1 VSTLKNHALRALA
14 SWALVAGATL
24 SPAAQQPIPPP
35 ATSAKPAPVLND
47 LDAFMAKVLERRNE
61 NWRTLHDYILSER
74 ETFEILGP
82 ADIPLHGLRREFQ
95 WFIRDGY
102 LVRSPVKANGVTL
115 SAADRKQYEDRW
127 LEEEKKREADPEGSD
142 KNTKKELTISVT
154 GDAELSGFVGQGAE
168 PRFISEA
175 YFLKFRFEP
184 GNYYFAGR
192 EHLDDREVVK
202 IEYLPSRMFAD
213 EPHKEEPGTATS
225 KEPAKEP
232 DKARDKTPR
241 KPPRKRD
248 QKEIDDEEKIERA
261 MNKTTTVTMWIDP
274 QEYQVVR
281 FTFDNVDWGFLPG
294 RAIVRVDEAKA
305 SMSMGRVF
313 EQVWLPREVTF
324 RGSATFA
331 AGTFRF
337 GYAREFY
344 DYRRGEVSAKIR
356 AYVPKEP
363 QP

>member
-1 VSTLKNHALRALA
+1 MSTLKNHALRAV
-14 SWALVAGATL
+14 ALCTLMAGATL
-24 SPAAQQPIPPP
+24 TPAAQQPATPP
-35 ATSAKPAPVLND
+35 AALTKPGPALND
-47 LDAFMAKVLERRNE
+47 LDAFMAKVLEKRNE

-82 ADIPLHGLRREFQ
+82 ADIPLHGLKREFQ
-95 WFIRDGY
+95 WFIKDGY

-115 SAADRKQYEDRW
+115 SASDRKQYEDKW
-127 LEEEKKREADPEGSD
+127 LEEEKKREADSKGPGKD
-142 KNTKKELTISVT
+142 TKKEVT
-154 GDAELSGFVGQGAE
+154 VSIGGDVELSGFAGQNAE

-175 YFLKFRFEP
+175 YFLKFQFEP

-192 EHLDDREVVK
+192 EQLEGREVFK
-202 IEYLPSRMFAD
+202 IEYLPSKMFND
-213 EPHKEEPGTATS
+213 EPHEDAPGAARSTA
-225 KEPAKEP
+225 PAKEP
-232 DKARDKTPR
+232 ANKPAKPPR
-241 KPPRKRD
+241 KPPRQRS
-248 QKEIDDEEKIERA
+248 QKEIDDEEKINRA

-294 RAIVRVDEAKA
+294 RTIARADEARA
-305 SMSMGRVF
+305 SMTMGRVF

-324 RGSATFA
+324 RGAATFA
-331 AGTFRF
+331 AGTYRF
-337 GYAREFY
+337 VYTREFY

-363 QP
+363 